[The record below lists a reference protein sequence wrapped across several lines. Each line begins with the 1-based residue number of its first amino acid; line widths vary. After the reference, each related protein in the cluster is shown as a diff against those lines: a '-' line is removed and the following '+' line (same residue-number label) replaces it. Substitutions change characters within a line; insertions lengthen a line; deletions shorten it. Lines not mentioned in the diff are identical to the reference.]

1 MSSVTRAVVRCT
13 KLVGWSVAAG
23 LAKVDAICAAA
34 AQCPEVLGSPVAAAA
49 LAVLQAKVAAAHV
62 AFAAVADAIIAAR
75 AATRALAGAFGRA
88 DTSLRVYEQAVRGL
102 AGGDAAII
110 AGAGLLARYT
120 RTPPAALG
128 NVTAVEAKQGS
139 RDVEVILSWPAV
151 EAATGYVVEV
161 SFTPGSLEDTPWTAI
176 PIGSRLRRVITAPA
190 PGAQVLARVAAVDP
204 HGNQS
209 DWSSPILVT
218 AR

>member
-13 KLVGWSVAAG
+13 KLVGWSVAEG
-23 LAKVDAICAAA
+23 LARVDAICAAG

-49 LAVLQAKVAAAHV
+49 LAELQAAVAAAHV
-62 AFAAVADAIIAAR
+62 AFAAVVAAILASR
-75 AATRALAGAFGRA
+75 AATKALAGAFGRA
-88 DTSLRVYEQAVRGL
+88 DTSLRVYEQAVRGI

-110 AGAGLLARYT
+110 AGAGLLARNT
-120 RTPPAALG
+120 RTPSAALG
-128 NVTAVEAKQGS
+128 NVTAVEGKQG
-139 RDVEVILSWPAV
+139 RREVEVILSWPAV
-151 EAATGYVVEV
+151 EGATGYVIEL
-161 SFTPGSLEDTPWTAI
+161 SFTPGSLDGPWTAI

-190 PGAQVLARVAAVDP
+190 PGAQVLARVVAVDR